1 MRIVY
6 NRQGQFL
13 RSFIDGKTRRETERR
28 ASAAPR
34 GPRRVAG
41 QRYTGLVNILRKVT
55 NTAFSTSHRAPSNL
69 TRHQPHSCTTDAG
82 ARAALKTVCQKLF
95 ARERSCGNKTAL
107 CAPLASGGAARRA
120 QNGLVE
126 LPDAMSD
133 CLRQFGCLKQSL
145 LRCFQHTSAIVRPAW
160 LQTSIWS
167 TRSMVLARR
176 MWLQNDGLRRGIY
189 DAGTRTVV
197 WHRLFIGSHEKTPW
211 HCP

>member
-1 MRIVY
+1 M
-6 NRQGQFL
+6 L
-13 RSFIDGKTRRETERR
+13 H
-28 ASAAPR
+28 R
-34 GPRRVAG
+34 GRVAG
-41 QRYTGLVNILRKVT
+41 QRYRGLVNSSRKVT
-55 NTAFSTSHRAPSNL
+55 NTAPSHPDG
-69 TRHQPHSCTTDAG
+69 RHFHSVHLLVRHPMEPAG
-82 ARAALKTVCQKLF
+82 ARGMVQ
-95 ARERSCGNKTAL
+95 TAL
-107 CAPLASGGAARRA
+107 ESRKIWALQVVRTVQLVGKLAFSGAARRA
-120 QNGLVE
+120 QIGLAE

-167 TRSMVLARR
+167 TRSVVLAKR

-197 WHRLFIGSHEKTPW
+197 CHRLSIGSHEKTPW

>member
-1 MRIVY
+1 MGYI
-6 NRQGQFL
+6 
-13 RSFIDGKTRRETERR
+13 E
-28 ASAAPR
+28 
-34 GPRRVAG
+34 
-41 QRYTGLVNILRKVT
+41 LVNSSRRVT
-55 NTAFSTSHRAPSNL
+55 NTHFSTSPHAPCIVSRSEPRWCTTQLGGRAP
-69 TRHQPHSCTTDAG
+69 
-82 ARAALKTVCQKLF
+82 LKTVCQKLF

-107 CAPLASGGAARRA
+107 CAPLAFGGAARRA
-120 QNGLVE
+120 QIGLAE

-133 CLRQFGCLKQSL
+133 CLRQFGCLKQSV

-167 TRSMVLARR
+167 TRSVILARR

-197 WHRLFIGSHEKTPW
+197 CHRLSIGSNEKTPW